1 MTAMAPTSGNNKKS
15 TPWVLIV
22 EDHPLI
28 SISLQDIVKEGA
40 RQVKV
45 KIAGCMK
52 DAIEMV
58 KDDPPVMVIM
68 DLMLPDSDSHDI
80 IESLELF
87 KASQIFLTSGD
98 EELLAQTVARAPL
111 HIPVKHFPKSLGYLE
126 TIDLIRKSLVEQGGT
141 QAVGPDE
148 FSTVIKTHVAQTS
161 IGIGG
166 NKKPLTAKQV
176 EIIELIEAGMTNKE
190 IARAINLSVETV
202 KDHVREIL
210 YRLEAKTRTEAIA
223 VYRQALRRARFTEG
237 GTEGGKA

>member
-1 MTAMAPTSGNNKKS
+1 MAPTIGQNKKG

-40 RQVKV
+40 KQVKV
-45 KIAGCMK
+45 RIAGTLT
-52 DAIEMV
+52 DAIDMV
-58 KDDPPVMVIM
+58 RDDPPVMVIM
-68 DLMLPDSDSHDI
+68 DLMLPDSDTIDLI
-80 IESLELF
+80 GALELF
-87 KASQIFLTSGD
+87 KESQIFLTSGD
-98 EELLAQTVARAPL
+98 EELLRQTVARAPL

-126 TIDLIRKSLVEQGGT
+126 TIDLIRKALVEQAGT

-223 VYRQALRRARFTEG
+223 VYRQALRRARFSDIGDTG
-237 GTEGGKA
+237 SKA